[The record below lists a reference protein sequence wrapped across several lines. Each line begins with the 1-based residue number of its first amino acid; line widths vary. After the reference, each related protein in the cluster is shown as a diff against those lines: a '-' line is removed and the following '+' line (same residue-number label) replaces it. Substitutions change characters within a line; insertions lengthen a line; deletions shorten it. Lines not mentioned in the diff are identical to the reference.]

1 MTLSLHGVFVPIP
14 TFFKENEDLDLE
26 ALDQHIQF
34 LANSGV
40 SGVVVL
46 GSMGEAVSLSDE
58 ERSKVIERVVE
69 SKNKYNPNL
78 VIIAGTSSQ
87 SARNAIAYTKQAA
100 AAGAQYALIL
110 PPSFY
115 RGSITDEAL
124 IAFYTTVADQSPLPV
139 IIYNYPGVCQGL
151 DISVKVLAQ
160 LSKHKNIAGVKGT
173 EGNVGKMANLAEK
186 VNSEGKQELYL
197 FFFKKKKTNILLD
210 IALLAGSAD
219 FFLAE
224 LLVGAVGLIPG
235 GGNVFPS
242 LCVELQRLYEKKEF
256 SKAASLQ
263 RQIVE
268 ADDAACRWYGIAGV
282 KSFIHKRFGYGN
294 GVCRNPLLK
303 VSDQQAAHVESVL
316 DPIVILDQQVK
327 ATWK

>member
-186 VNSEGKQELYL
+186 VNSE
-197 FFFKKKKTNILLD
+197 D

>member
-87 SARNAIAYTKQAA
+87 SARNAVAYTKQAA

-186 VNSEGKQELYL
+186 VNSEAANAVLPIAEANVKLLSWDDAYAKAKVLVDQMSLEQ
-197 FFFKKKKTNILLD
+197 KVNITT
-210 IALLAGSAD
+210 G
-219 FFLAE
+219 
-224 LLVGAVGLIPG
+224 VGWQNGPCL
-235 GGNVFPS
+235 GNTYAIKNPDFPS
-242 LCVELQRLYEKKEF
+242 LCLQDAPLGIRFSNNVTSGVAGINAAASFDRKAIYERGVYLGKEF
-256 SKAASLQ
+256 RGK
-263 RQIVE
+263 
-268 ADDAACRWYGIAGV
+268 G
-282 KSFIHKRFGYGN
+282 
-294 GVCRNPLLK
+294 
-303 VSDQQAAHVESVL
+303 AHVL
-316 DPIVILDQQVK
+316 R
-327 ATWK
+327 